1 MDRCGRKLALQIAS
15 LPLIVGWILIG
26 LAPNHGVLLLG
37 RLVAGLSA
45 GLTAAAGQVRVLQRR
60 DKFYLNVASWLDSA
74 NHFNRRFSFTTILR
88 Y

>member
-60 DKFYLNVASWLDSA
+60 
-74 NHFNRRFSFTTILR
+74 
-88 Y
+88 